1 MKTVEKEQVEILEF
15 KKSKFISVIKR
26 VDTEK
31 EAKEIT
37 EACKRKY
44 PMAKHYVY
52 AYIIDAI
59 KRCSDD
65 KEPSK
70 TAGPPILQVLEKK
83 EMNHIICVVI
93 RYFGGILLG
102 APGLVRAY
110 TKSVCHI
117 LDCATIVPL
126 LIYEKIK
133 CSFSYEQVG
142 KMDFLLK
149 NRTILDKQFLDQVY
163 YIVLLEKNDHLI
175 TEIEKYSSIEK
186 ST

>member
-1 MKTVEKEQVEILEF
+1 MNTIAKKQVEILEV
-15 KKSKFISVIKR
+15 KKSKFICVLKR

-31 EAKEIT
+31 EAKESI
-37 EACKRKY
+37 EECKNIY

-52 AYIIDAI
+52 AYIIDMI

-83 EMNHIICVVI
+83 QMNHVICIVI

-110 TKSVCHI
+110 TKSVCNG

-126 LIYEKIK
+126 LIYQKVK

-149 NRTILDKQFLDQVY
+149 ERTILDKKFLDKVY
-163 YIVLLEKNDHLI
+163 YTVLLEQKDDLI
-175 TEIEKYSSIEK
+175 DEIQKYSSIEE

>member
-1 MKTVEKEQVEILEF
+1 MKTVAKEQIEVLEI

-26 VDTEK
+26 IDTEQ
-31 EAKEIT
+31 EAKEAIM
-37 EACKRKY
+37 ECKKKY

-52 AYIIDAI
+52 AYILDTI

-70 TAGPPILQVLEKK
+70 TAGAPILQVLEKK
-83 EMNHIICVVI
+83 EMNHVICIVI

-110 TKSVCHI
+110 TKSVCNT
-117 LDCATIVPL
+117 LDKAFIVPL
-126 LIYEKIK
+126 ILYEKVK
-133 CSFSYEQVG
+133 CSFSYEQIG

-149 NRTILDKQFLDQVY
+149 ERTILEKQFLDKVY
-163 YIVLLEKNDHLI
+163 YTVLLKKKDSLLE
-175 TEIEKYSSIEK
+175 EIKKYSSIEK

>member
-1 MKTVEKEQVEILEF
+1 MKTLAKEQIEILEI
-15 KKSKFISVIKR
+15 KKSKFISVVKR
-26 VDTEK
+26 VDTEE
-31 EAKEIT
+31 EAKKSIE
-37 EACKRKY
+37 ECKKNY

-52 AYIIDAI
+52 AYIIDTI

-83 EMNHIICVVI
+83 EMNHVICIVI

-110 TKSVCHI
+110 TKSVCNN
-117 LDCATIVPL
+117 LEYATIVPL
-126 LIYEKIK
+126 LIYQKVK
-133 CSFSYEQVG
+133 CSFPYEQVG

-149 NRTILDKQFLDQVY
+149 ERTILDKQFLDKVY
-163 YIVLLEKNDHLI
+163 YTVLLEQEDNLI
-175 TEIEKYSSIEK
+175 HEMKKYSSIEK

>member
-1 MKTVEKEQVEILEF
+1 MKTLTKEHVEILEIR
-15 KKSKFISVIKR
+15 KSKFISVMKR
-26 VDTEK
+26 VDTEE
-31 EAKEIT
+31 EAKASIE
-37 EACKRKY
+37 ECKRIY

-52 AYIIDAI
+52 AYIIDSI

-83 EMNHIICVVI
+83 EMNHVICIVI

-110 TKSVCHI
+110 TKSVCNN
-117 LDCATIVPL
+117 LDCATITPL
-126 LIYEKIK
+126 LIYQKVK
-133 CSFSYEQVG
+133 CSFSYDHVG
-142 KMDFLLK
+142 KINSLLK
-149 NRTILDKQFLDQVY
+149 ERTILDKQFLDKVY
-163 YIVLLEKNDHLI
+163 YTVLLEQEDLLI
-175 TEIEKYSSIEK
+175 KELQKYSSIEK